1 MPPNLILGG
10 ERSPVAAAPR
20 QESAPVLRITRVGT
34 IVRKE
39 VDPVALFALLALIGI
54 ALWATGHLIVR

>member
-1 MPPNLILGG
+1 MRHRTVLR
-10 ERSPVAAAPR
+10 ERAPWPR
-20 QESAPVLRITRVGT
+20 QESCRAVRITRVGQSL
-34 IVRKE
+34 RKE